1 MMKFTRAIAAFVFS
15 LIFFSAWSQAPHQPN
30 SAEIFQKIQKSQVL
44 ASALYVAAHPDDEN
58 TSMISYLANEA
69 KAEIAYISLTRGD
82 GGQNLI
88 GTEIQELLGLLRTQ
102 ELLAARRIDGGNQM
116 FSRAIDFGFS
126 KHPDETLEIW
136 NKKEVLGDLVW
147 AIRKWQPDI
156 IINRFDH
163 NSAGRTHG
171 HHTASAVL
179 SVDAWDLVGD
189 KSAYPEQLKYV
200 DTWQPSRLYYNTSWW
215 QYGSREAFEKVDKSN
230 MAAVDVGVYYPLLG
244 SSNNEIAG
252 LSRSQHRCQGMGR
265 YGSRGS
271 SMEYLEILEGKK
283 PDNKDDLF
291 GGIDITWTR
300 VKGGKE
306 IGEQLKK
313 IENTFDFANP
323 GKSVPALV
331 QVLKKINAL
340 PDGHWK
346 NIKQKEVKAI
356 ISDCLGLFAE
366 AIASDYSA
374 TPGSE
379 VEINFEAITR
389 ANSNVKLQSISIQ
402 PMGIDTSFGM
412 QMTANEDWRYS
423 KKVNLPK
430 DIAYTNP
437 YWLNEAWDLGTFT
450 VKDQQLRGLPETPRD
465 FKVKWNWSIE
475 GMNISYETPVVY
487 KKDDP
492 VKGETYRPFE
502 ITPPV
507 FANLADKVYVFS
519 SDAPKTIQVSLK
531 SGKMDVKGTL
541 KLDLEEGWRAEPE
554 MIDFELAQKGE
565 EKTFNFALYPPA
577 DQSVAYVKPQVMV
590 DGKTYDREIIII
602 EYDHIPTQT
611 VFRTSQ
617 AKVVKINLT
626 RMGNKVGYFMG
637 AGDEIPQSLNQIG
650 YDVAML
656 NEKDLN
662 AENLS
667 QYDAVI
673 MGIRAYNTH
682 ERLKFAQPELMKY
695 VENGGTLLM
704 QYNTTWDL
712 STKDLGPYPFKISRD
727 RVTVEDAPITFLK
740 PDHPV
745 LNFPNKITQED
756 FDGWIQER
764 GLYFPDEWDEN
775 YEAIL
780 SANDPGE
787 EPKNGSLLVAKYG
800 KGYFVYTGLS
810 MFRELPAGVPG
821 AYRLFTNMISLGK
834 KP

>member
-554 MIDFELAQKGE
+554 MIDFELASKRRR
-565 EKTFNFALYPPA
+565 KRPLILPCIHRP
-577 DQSVAYVKPQVMV
+577 
-590 DGKTYDREIIII
+590 
-602 EYDHIPTQT
+602 
-611 VFRTSQ
+611 
-617 AKVVKINLT
+617 INL
-626 RMGNKVGYFMG
+626 
-637 AGDEIPQSLNQIG
+637 
-650 YDVAML
+650 
-656 NEKDLN
+656 
-662 AENLS
+662 
-667 QYDAVI
+667 
-673 MGIRAYNTH
+673 
-682 ERLKFAQPELMKY
+682 
-695 VENGGTLLM
+695 
-704 QYNTTWDL
+704 
-712 STKDLGPYPFKISRD
+712 
-727 RVTVEDAPITFLK
+727 
-740 PDHPV
+740 
-745 LNFPNKITQED
+745 
-756 FDGWIQER
+756 
-764 GLYFPDEWDEN
+764 
-775 YEAIL
+775 
-780 SANDPGE
+780 
-787 EPKNGSLLVAKYG
+787 
-800 KGYFVYTGLS
+800 
-810 MFRELPAGVPG
+810 
-821 AYRLFTNMISLGK
+821 
-834 KP
+834 